1 MIGLVLA
8 VTISLA
14 GQAASP
20 SADRVPAHADAVRT
34 ETKHLTVATS
44 APRGAVAPG
53 MRLSLWIDVTPKPSM
68 HVYAP
73 AQKDFIPIS
82 LSLANQAAVRPHVV
96 QFPKPEQLFSTASQ
110 DTQLVYSKPFR
121 IVQDVTVRAAAG
133 ATLTVKGALKYQ
145 ACDDSICYAP
155 VTVPVAWTVELKRP
169 GKVTP

>member
-8 VTISLA
+8 VALCLA
-14 GQAASP
+14 GFTPSSP
-20 SADRVPAHADAVRT
+20 VDRADAPADART

-44 APRGAVAPG
+44 APRGPVAPG
-53 MRLSLWIDVTPKPSM
+53 TRLSLWIDVTPKPSM

-73 AQKDFIPIS
+73 GQKDVIPIS
-82 LSLANQAAVRPHVV
+82 LSLANQAGVRPHVV
-96 QFPKPEQLFSTASQ
+96 QFPKPEEA
-110 DTQLVYSKPFR
+110 TQLIYSKPFR

-133 ATLTVKGALKYQ
+133 PTLTVKGALKYQ

-155 VTVPVAWTVELKRP
+155 VTVPVAWTLELKQP

>member
-8 VTISLA
+8 VAIGAA
-14 GQAASP
+14 GQTASP

-44 APRGAVAPG
+44 TPRGAVVSGA
-53 MRLSLWIDVTPKPSM
+53 RLSLWIDVTPKPSM

-82 LSLANQAAVRPHVV
+82 LSLADHSAVTPHRV
-96 QFPKPEQLFSTASQ
+96 QFPQAEKLFSTASQ
-110 DTQLVYSKPFR
+110 DTQLIYRKPFR

-133 ATLTVKGALKYQ
+133 ATLTVQGALRYQ
-145 ACDDSICYAP
+145 ACDDSICYPP
-155 VTVPVAWTVELKRP
+155 VTVPVAWTVALKRP
-169 GKVTP
+169 GKVSP